1 MYVCNAC
8 VCVFTHIGAAA
19 HCTTVL
25 LSTGSTG
32 GVRAF
37 TRAWNGGRG
46 EDGRRTGIG
55 KGDTDKVSLPRSY
68 YGTKARK
75 ESGGG
80 EGNERRRESYPYT
93 IDIRLRSRFYTR
105 LQRVIRMDGIGA
117 LRLNFDCFFM
127 PDGCVYTI
135 VALKRKKGIVDHISN
150 LDDFFITL

>member
-37 TRAWNGGRG
+37 TRARNGGRG

-93 IDIRLRSRFYTR
+93 IDIRLRF
-105 LQRVIRMDGIGA
+105 L
-117 LRLNFDCFFM
+117 
-127 PDGCVYTI
+127 YTI
-135 VALKRKKGIVDHISN
+135 TTCYTDGWNRCSSPQFRLFLYAGWLRIYDSGVEKEL
-150 LDDFFITL
+150 